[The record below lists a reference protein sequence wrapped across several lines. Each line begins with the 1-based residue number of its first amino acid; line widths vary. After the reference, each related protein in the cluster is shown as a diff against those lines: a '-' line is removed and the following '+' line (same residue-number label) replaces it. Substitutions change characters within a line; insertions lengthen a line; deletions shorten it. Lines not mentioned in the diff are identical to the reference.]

1 MTSHSMNILKHKLE
15 LIIIGLFLFTSSV
28 YASGSSGEMTET
40 FVWIAILLLLAKI
53 AGLVEKIGQPPVLGE
68 LIMGMVL
75 GNLVLIGI
83 PWFEHAKHSEL
94 LEFLAQLGVVILLF
108 QVGLESN
115 VAEMAKTGWR
125 AFWVAMIGVAVP
137 FILGTYVIG
146 PWIVPGLSHNA
157 YLFLGAA
164 LTATSVGIT
173 SRVFQDLGK
182 LKIPEARII
191 LGAAVI
197 DDVLGLIILAVV
209 AAIAKTGSVS
219 MADIIWISLKA
230 GLFLVGALIVG
241 KTLTGKISNLFAM
254 IHGGP
259 GMKFV
264 VAISFCLIFAYVAS
278 LAELAPIVG
287 AFAAGLVLER
297 VHFQEYFD
305 PNINGEI
312 RAAVR
317 HTDATTQA
325 AVEKVLFKHHD
336 HHLEE
341 LIQPLGYFLIPIF
354 FILIGMQVQL
364 ETLLDFKVLS
374 AALIITVVAFI
385 GKVVAG
391 IAAGPV
397 NKWLVGWGMAPRGE
411 VGLIFAA
418 VGQKVGVVTPAM
430 YSIIIIVVILTTL
443 LTPPILNYYLKRT

>member
-1 MTSHSMNILKHKLE
+1 MNVITHKIR
-15 LIIIGLFLFTSSV
+15 LIIIGLFLLTTSA
-28 YASGSSGEMTET
+28 YAAGSSGEITET
-40 FVWIAILLLLAKI
+40 FIWIAVLLLLAKV
-53 AGLVEKIGQPPVLGE
+53 AGLIEKVGQPPVLGE
-68 LIMGMVL
+68 LIMGIVL
-75 GNLVLIGI
+75 GNLILVGV
-83 PWFEHAKHSEL
+83 PWFEPVKHNEL

-115 VAEMAKTGWR
+115 VTEMAKTGWR

-137 FILGTYVIG
+137 FILGTYLVG
-146 PWIVPGLSHNA
+146 PLIMPGLSNNA

-182 LKIPEARII
+182 LKIPEAKII

-219 MADIIWISLKA
+219 VTEIGWISLKA

-241 KTLTGKISNLFAM
+241 KTLTGKISQLFAL
-254 IHGGP
+254 IHSGP

-287 AFAAGLVLER
+287 AFAAGLVLEQ
-297 VHFQEYFD
+297 VHFQEYLD
-305 PNINGEI
+305 PKINHEI
-312 RAAVR
+312 RQAV
-317 HTDATTQA
+317 HHADATTQA
-325 AVEKVLFKHHD
+325 AVEKVLFKHND

-341 LIQPLGYFLIPIF
+341 LIHPLGYFLIPIF
-354 FILIGMQVQL
+354 FILIGMQVDLQ
-364 ETLLDFKVLS
+364 TLFDLKVLG

-385 GKVVAG
+385 GKLVSG
-391 IAAGPV
+391 LAAGPV
-397 NKWLVGWGMAPRGE
+397 NKWIVGWGMAPRGE

-418 VGQKVGVVTPAM
+418 VGQQVGVVSPEM
-430 YSIIIIVVILTTL
+430 YSIIIIVVIFTTL
-443 LTPPILNYYLKRT
+443 FTPPILTYYLKRT

>member
-1 MTSHSMNILKHKLE
+1 MNVLTHKIR
-15 LIIIGLFLFTSSV
+15 LIIIGLFLLTSSA
-28 YASGSSGEMTET
+28 YASGSSERMTET
-40 FVWIAILLLLAKI
+40 FIWIAVLLLLAKI
-53 AGLVEKIGQPPVLGE
+53 AGLIEKVGQPPVLGE
-68 LIMGMVL
+68 LLMGIVL
-75 GNLVLIGI
+75 GNLVLVGI
-83 PWFEHAKHSEL
+83 PWFESAKHNEL

-115 VAEMAKTGWR
+115 VTEMAKTGWR
-125 AFWVAMIGVAVP
+125 AFWVAVVGVTVP
-137 FILGTYVIG
+137 FILGTYLVG
-146 PWIVPGLSHNA
+146 PLIMPGLSNNA

-182 LKIPEARII
+182 LKIPEAKII

-219 MADIIWISLKA
+219 VIEIGWISLKA

-241 KTLTGKISNLFAM
+241 KTLTVKISRLFAL

-287 AFAAGLVLER
+287 AFAAGLVLEQ
-297 VHFQEYFD
+297 VHFQEYLD
-305 PNINGEI
+305 PKINHEI
-312 RAAVR
+312 RQAV
-317 HTDATTQA
+317 HHADVTTQA
-325 AVEKVLFKHHD
+325 AVEKVLFKHND

-341 LIQPLGYFLIPIF
+341 LIHPLGYFLIPIF
-354 FILIGMQVQL
+354 FILIGMQVDLQ
-364 ETLLDFKVLS
+364 TLFNPQVLG
-374 AALIITVVAFI
+374 AALIITAVAFI
-385 GKVVAG
+385 GKLVSGIVAG
-391 IAAGPV
+391 SV
-397 NKWLVGWGMAPRGE
+397 NKWIVGWGMAPRGE

-418 VGQKVGVVTPAM
+418 VGQQIGVVSPEM
-430 YSIIIIVVILTTL
+430 YSIIIIVVIFTTL
-443 LTPPILNYYLKRT
+443 FTPPILTYYLKRT

>member
-1 MTSHSMNILKHKLE
+1 MNILKHKIG
-15 LIIIGLFLFTSSV
+15 LIIIGLFLLTSSA
-28 YASGSSGEMTET
+28 YASGSSERMAET
-40 FVWIAILLLLAKI
+40 FIWIAVLLLLAKI
-53 AGLVEKIGQPPVLGE
+53 AGLIEKVGQPPVLGE
-68 LIMGMVL
+68 LLMGIVL
-75 GNLVLIGI
+75 GNLVLVGV
-83 PWFEHAKHSEL
+83 PWFELAKHNEL

-115 VAEMAKTGWR
+115 VTEMAKTGWR
-125 AFWVAMIGVAVP
+125 AFWVAVVGVTVP
-137 FILGTYVIG
+137 FILGTYLVG
-146 PWIVPGLSHNA
+146 PLIMPGLSHNA

-182 LKIPEARII
+182 LKIPEAKII

-209 AAIAKTGSVS
+209 AAIAKTGTVSVTE
-219 MADIIWISLKA
+219 IGWISLKA

-241 KTLTGKISNLFAM
+241 KTLTGKISRLFAL

-287 AFAAGLVLER
+287 AFAAGLVLEQ
-297 VHFQEYFD
+297 VHFQEYLD
-305 PNINGEI
+305 PKINHEI
-312 RAAVR
+312 RQAVY
-317 HTDATTQA
+317 HADATTQA
-325 AVEKVLFKHHD
+325 AVEKVLLTHND

-341 LIQPLGYFLIPIF
+341 LIYPLGYFLIPLF
-354 FILIGMQVQL
+354 FMLIGMQVDLQ
-364 ETLLDFKVLS
+364 TLFDLKVLS
-374 AALIITVVAFI
+374 AALIITAVAFI
-385 GKVVAG
+385 GKLAAGMVAG
-391 IAAGPV
+391 SV
-397 NKWLVGWGMAPRGE
+397 NKWIVGWGMAPRGE

-418 VGQKVGVVTPAM
+418 VGQQIGVVSPEM
-430 YSIIIIVVILTTL
+430 YSIIIIVVIFTTL
-443 LTPPILNYYLKRT
+443 FTPPILTYYLKRT

>member
-1 MTSHSMNILKHKLE
+1 
-15 LIIIGLFLFTSSV
+15 
-28 YASGSSGEMTET
+28 MTET
-40 FVWIAILLLLAKI
+40 FIWIAVLLLLAKI
-53 AGLVEKIGQPPVLGE
+53 AGLIERVGQPPVLGE
-68 LIMGMVL
+68 LIMGIIL
-75 GNLVLIGI
+75 GNLVLVGV
-83 PWFEHAKHSEL
+83 PWFESAKHNEL

-115 VAEMAKTGWR
+115 VTEMAKTGWR
-125 AFWVAMIGVAVP
+125 AFWVAVVGVTVP
-137 FILGTYVIG
+137 FILGTYLVG
-146 PWIVPGLSHNA
+146 PLIMPGLSNNA

-182 LKIPEARII
+182 LKIPEAKII

-209 AAIAKTGSVS
+209 AAIAKTGTVSVTE
-219 MADIIWISLKA
+219 IGWISLKA

-241 KTLTGKISNLFAM
+241 KTLTVKISGVFAL

-287 AFAAGLVLER
+287 AFAAGLVLEQ
-297 VHFQEYFD
+297 VHFQEYLD
-305 PNINGEI
+305 PKINHEI
-312 RAAVR
+312 RQAVY
-317 HTDATTQA
+317 HADATTQA
-325 AVEKVLFKHHD
+325 AVEQVLLTHHD

-341 LIQPLGYFLIPIF
+341 LIYPLGYFLIPLF
-354 FILIGMQVQL
+354 FILIGMQVDLQ
-364 ETLLDFKVLS
+364 TLFNPKVLG
-374 AALIITVVAFI
+374 AALIITAVAFI
-385 GKVVAG
+385 GKLAAGIVAG
-391 IAAGPV
+391 SV
-397 NKWLVGWGMAPRGE
+397 NKWIVGWGMAPRGE

-418 VGQKVGVVTPAM
+418 VGQQIGVVSPEM
-430 YSIIIIVVILTTL
+430 YSIIIIVVIFTTL
-443 LTPPILNYYLKRT
+443 FTPPILTYYLKRT

>member
-1 MTSHSMNILKHKLE
+1 MNKLKYQIR
-15 LIIIGLFLFTSSV
+15 LIIIGLLLLTTSA
-28 YASGSSGEMTET
+28 YASGSSGEITET
-40 FVWIAILLLLAKI
+40 FIWIAVLLLLAKI
-53 AGLVEKIGQPPVLGE
+53 SGLIERVGQPPVLGE
-68 LIMGMVL
+68 LLMGIVL
-75 GNLVLIGI
+75 GNLVLVGI
-83 PWFEHAKHSEL
+83 PWFESVKQNEL

-115 VAEMAKTGWR
+115 VTEMAKTGWR
-125 AFWVAMIGVAVP
+125 AFWVAVVGVTVP
-137 FILGTYVIG
+137 FISGTYLIG
-146 PWIVPGLSHNA
+146 PLIMPGLSHNA

-182 LKIPEARII
+182 LKIPEAKII

-209 AAIAKTGSVS
+209 AAIAKTGTVSVTEI
-219 MADIIWISLKA
+219 AWISLKA

-241 KTLTGKISNLFAM
+241 KTLTGKISGLFAL

-287 AFAAGLVLER
+287 AFAAGLVLEQ
-297 VHFQEYFD
+297 VHFQEYLD
-305 PNINGEI
+305 PKINHEI
-312 RAAVR
+312 RQAVYR
-317 HTDATTQA
+317 ADATTQA
-325 AVEKVLFKHHD
+325 AVEQVLSTHND

-341 LIQPLGYFLIPIF
+341 LIYPLGYFLIPLF
-354 FILIGMQVQL
+354 FILIGMQVDLQ
-364 ETLLDFKVLS
+364 TLFDLKVLS
-374 AALIITVVAFI
+374 AALIITAVAFM
-385 GKVVAG
+385 GKLVAG

-418 VGQKVGVVTPAM
+418 VGQQLGVVSPEM
-430 YSIIIIVVILTTL
+430 YSIIIIVVIFTTL
-443 LTPPILNYYLKRT
+443 FTPPILTYYLKRT

>member
-1 MTSHSMNILKHKLE
+1 MNILKHKIG
-15 LIIIGLFLFTSSV
+15 LIIIGLFLLTSSA
-28 YASGSSGEMTET
+28 YASGSSERITEA
-40 FVWIAILLLLAKI
+40 FIWIAVLLLLAKI
-53 AGLVEKIGQPPVLGE
+53 AGLIEKVGQPPVLGE
-68 LIMGMVL
+68 LLMGIIL
-75 GNLVLIGI
+75 GNLVLVGV
-83 PWFEHAKHSEL
+83 PWFESAKHNEL

-115 VAEMAKTGWR
+115 VTEMAKTGWR
-125 AFWVAMIGVAVP
+125 AFWVAVVGVTVP
-137 FILGTYVIG
+137 FISGTYLIG
-146 PWIVPGLSHNA
+146 PLIMPGLSHNA

-182 LKIPEARII
+182 LKIPEAKII

-209 AAIAKTGSVS
+209 AAIAKTGTVSVTE
-219 MADIIWISLKA
+219 IGWISLKA

-241 KTLTGKISNLFAM
+241 KTLTGKISGLFAL

-287 AFAAGLVLER
+287 AFAAGLVLEQ
-297 VHFQEYFD
+297 VHFQEYLD
-305 PNINGEI
+305 PKINHEI
-312 RAAVR
+312 RQAVY
-317 HTDATTQA
+317 HADATTQA
-325 AVEKVLFKHHD
+325 AVEKVLLTHND

-341 LIQPLGYFLIPIF
+341 LIYPLGYFLIPLF
-354 FILIGMQVQL
+354 FVLIGMQVDLQ
-364 ETLLDFKVLS
+364 TLFDLKVLS

-385 GKVVAG
+385 GKLAAGIVAG
-391 IAAGPV
+391 SV
-397 NKWLVGWGMAPRGE
+397 NKWIVGWGMAPRGE

-418 VGQKVGVVTPAM
+418 VGQQIGVVSPEM
-430 YSIIIIVVILTTL
+430 YSIIIIVVIFTTL
-443 LTPPILNYYLKRT
+443 FTPPILTYYLKRT

>member
-1 MTSHSMNILKHKLE
+1 MNILKHKIG
-15 LIIIGLFLFTSSV
+15 LIIIGLFLLTSSA
-28 YASGSSGEMTET
+28 YASGSSERITET
-40 FVWIAILLLLAKI
+40 FIWIAVLLLLAKI
-53 AGLVEKIGQPPVLGE
+53 AGLIEKVGQPPVLGE
-68 LIMGMVL
+68 LLMVIVL
-75 GNLVLIGI
+75 GNLVLVGV
-83 PWFEHAKHSEL
+83 PWFESAKHNEL

-115 VAEMAKTGWR
+115 VTEMAKTGWR
-125 AFWVAMIGVAVP
+125 AFWVAVISVTVP
-137 FILGTYVIG
+137 FISGTYLIG
-146 PWIVPGLSHNA
+146 PLIMPGLSHNA

-182 LKIPEARII
+182 LKIPEAKII

-209 AAIAKTGSVS
+209 AAIAKTGTVSV
-219 MADIIWISLKA
+219 MEIGWISLKA

-241 KTLTGKISNLFAM
+241 KTLTGKISGLFAL

-287 AFAAGLVLER
+287 AFAAGLVLEQ
-297 VHFQEYFD
+297 VHFQEYLD
-305 PNINGEI
+305 PKINLEI
-312 RAAVR
+312 RQAVHR
-317 HTDATTQA
+317 ADATTQA
-325 AVEKVLFKHHD
+325 AVEKVLLTHND

-341 LIQPLGYFLIPIF
+341 LIYPLGYFLIPIF
-354 FILIGMQVQL
+354 FVLIGMQVDLQ
-364 ETLLDFKVLS
+364 TLFDLKVLG
-374 AALIITVVAFI
+374 AALIITVVAFM
-385 GKVVAG
+385 GKLVSGIVAG
-391 IAAGPV
+391 SV

-418 VGQKVGVVTPAM
+418 VGQQLGVVSPEM
-430 YSIIIIVVILTTL
+430 YSIIIIVVIFTTL
-443 LTPPILNYYLKRT
+443 FTPPILTYYLKRT

>member
-1 MTSHSMNILKHKLE
+1 MNVPKHKIG
-15 LIIIGLFLFTSSV
+15 LIIIGLLLLTTPV
-28 YASGSSGEMTET
+28 YADGGSGEITET
-40 FVWIAILLLLAKI
+40 FIWIAVLLLLAKI
-53 AGLVEKIGQPPVLGE
+53 AGLIEKVGQPPVLGE

-75 GNLVLIGI
+75 GNLVLIGV
-83 PWFEHAKHSEL
+83 PWFEHAKHNEL
-94 LEFLAQLGVVILLF
+94 LEFLAQLGVVVLLF

-115 VAEMAKTGWR
+115 VTEMAKTGWR
-125 AFWVAMIGVAVP
+125 AFWVAVVGVTVP
-137 FILGTYVIG
+137 FILGTYLVGPVIM
-146 PWIVPGLSHNA
+146 PGLSNNA

-182 LKIPEARII
+182 LKIPEAKII

-197 DDVLGLIILAVV
+197 DDVLGLVILAVV
-209 AAIAKTGSVS
+209 AAIAKTGTVSVTE
-219 MADIIWISLKA
+219 IGWISLKA

-241 KTLTGKISNLFAM
+241 KTLTVKISGLFAL

-259 GMKFV
+259 GMKLV

-287 AFAAGLVLER
+287 AFAAGLVLEQ
-297 VHFQEYFD
+297 VHFQEYLD
-305 PNINGEI
+305 PKINLEI
-312 RAAVR
+312 RQAVYR
-317 HTDATTQA
+317 ADATTQA
-325 AVEKVLFKHHD
+325 AVEQVLLTHHD

-341 LIQPLGYFLIPIF
+341 LIYPLGYFLIPLF
-354 FILIGMQVQL
+354 FILIGMQVDLQ
-364 ETLLDFKVLS
+364 TLFNPKVLI

-418 VGQKVGVVTPAM
+418 VGQQLGVVSAEM

-443 LTPPILNYYLKRT
+443 LTPPILTYYLKRT

>member
-1 MTSHSMNILKHKLE
+1 MNNLKYQ
-15 LIIIGLFLFTSSV
+15 IGLILIGLLLLTAPV
-28 YASGSSGEMTET
+28 YAAGGSSEITET
-40 FVWIAILLLLAKI
+40 FIWIAVLLLLAKVASLI
-53 AGLVEKIGQPPVLGE
+53 EKLGQPPVLGE
-68 LIMGMVL
+68 LLMGMIL

-83 PWFEHAKHSEL
+83 PWFEHAKQSEL

-115 VAEMAKTGWR
+115 VTEMAKTGWR

-137 FILGTYVIG
+137 FILGTYVVG

-219 MADIIWISLKA
+219 MADIAWISLKA
-230 GLFLVGALIVG
+230 GLFLVGALIIG

-278 LAELAPIVG
+278 IAELAPIVG

-312 RAAVR
+312 REAVR

-325 AVEKVLFKHHD
+325 AVEQVLFKHHD

-354 FILIGMQVQL
+354 FVLIGMHVQL
-364 ETLLDFKVLS
+364 ETLLDLKVLS

-385 GKVVAG
+385 GKVLAG

-418 VGQKVGVVTPAM
+418 VGQKVGVVTPEM

-443 LTPPILNYYLKRT
+443 FTPPILNYYLKRT

>member
-1 MTSHSMNILKHKLE
+1 MNKLKYKIG
-15 LIIIGLFLFTSSV
+15 LIIIGFFLLISSA
-28 YASGSSGEMTET
+28 YAAGGSSEITET
-40 FVWIAILLLLAKI
+40 FIWIAVLLLLAKI
-53 AGLVEKIGQPPVLGE
+53 AGLIEKLGQPPVLGE
-68 LIMGMVL
+68 LVMGMIL
-75 GNLVLIGI
+75 GNLFLVGI
-83 PWFEHAKHSEL
+83 PWFEPAKHNEL

-108 QVGLESN
+108 QVGLESD
-115 VAEMAKTGWR
+115 VTEMAKTGWR
-125 AFWVAMIGVAVP
+125 AFWVAIIGAVLP
-137 FILGTYVIG
+137 FILGTYVVG
-146 PWIVPGLSHNA
+146 PWVVPGLNQNA

-182 LKIPEARII
+182 LKIPEAKII

-197 DDVLGLIILAVV
+197 DDVLGLIILAVI

-219 MADIIWISLKA
+219 MTEIAWISLKA
-230 GLFLVGALIVG
+230 GLFLVGALIIG
-241 KTLTGKISNLFAM
+241 KTLTGKISNLFAI

-264 VAISFCLIFAYVAS
+264 VAISTCLIFAYVAS
-278 LAELAPIVG
+278 LAELAPIIG

-305 PNINGEI
+305 PNINRDI
-312 RAAVR
+312 REAIH
-317 HTDATTQA
+317 HTDATTKA
-325 AVEKVLFKHHD
+325 TVEKVLFKHHD

-354 FILIGMQVQL
+354 FVLIGMQVQL
-364 ETLLDFKVLS
+364 ETLWDLKVLS

-385 GKVVAG
+385 GKVVTG

-418 VGQKVGVVTPAM
+418 VGQQLGVVSAEM

-443 LTPPILNYYLKRT
+443 FTPPILTYYLKKT

>member
-1 MTSHSMNILKHKLE
+1 MNVLKHKIG
-15 LIIIGLFLFTSSV
+15 LIIIGLFLLTSSA
-28 YASGSSGEMTET
+28 YASGSNERMTET
-40 FVWIAILLLLAKI
+40 FIWIAVLLLLAKI
-53 AGLVEKIGQPPVLGE
+53 AGLIEKVGQPPVLGE
-68 LIMGMVL
+68 LIMGIVL
-75 GNLVLIGI
+75 GNLILVGI
-83 PWFEHAKHSEL
+83 PWFESAKHNEL

-115 VAEMAKTGWR
+115 VTEMAKTGWR
-125 AFWVAMIGVAVP
+125 AFWVAVVGVTVP
-137 FILGTYVIG
+137 FILGTYLVG
-146 PWIVPGLSHNA
+146 PLIMPGLSNNA

-182 LKIPEARII
+182 LKIPEAKII

-209 AAIAKTGSVS
+209 AAIAKTGTVSV
-219 MADIIWISLKA
+219 AEIGWISLKA

-241 KTLTGKISNLFAM
+241 KTLTVKISGLFAL

-287 AFAAGLVLER
+287 AFAAGLVLEQ
-297 VHFQEYFD
+297 VHFQEYLD
-305 PNINGEI
+305 PKINHEI
-312 RAAVR
+312 RQAIYHA
-317 HTDATTQA
+317 DATTQA
-325 AVEKVLFKHHD
+325 AVEKVLLTHHD

-341 LIQPLGYFLIPIF
+341 LIYPLGYFLIPLF
-354 FILIGMQVQL
+354 FVLIGMQVDLQ
-364 ETLLDFKVLS
+364 TLFNPKVLG
-374 AALIITVVAFI
+374 AALIITAVAFI
-385 GKVVAG
+385 GKLVAG

-418 VGQKVGVVTPAM
+418 VGQQIGVVSPEM
-430 YSIIIIVVILTTL
+430 YSIIIIVVIFTTL
-443 LTPPILNYYLKRT
+443 FTPPILTYYLKRT

>member
-1 MTSHSMNILKHKLE
+1 MNRLKHKIG
-15 LIIIGLFLFTSSV
+15 LIIIGLFLLTSSA
-28 YASGSSGEMTET
+28 YASGSSERITEA
-40 FVWIAILLLLAKI
+40 FIWIAVLLLLAKI
-53 AGLVEKIGQPPVLGE
+53 AGLIEKVGQPPVLGE
-68 LIMGMVL
+68 LLMGIIL
-75 GNLVLIGI
+75 GNLVLVGI
-83 PWFEHAKHSEL
+83 PWFESAKHNEL

-115 VAEMAKTGWR
+115 VTEMAKTGWR
-125 AFWVAMIGVAVP
+125 AFWVAVVGVTVP
-137 FILGTYVIG
+137 FISGTYLVG
-146 PWIVPGLSHNA
+146 PLIMPGLSHNA

-182 LKIPEARII
+182 LKIPEAKII

-209 AAIAKTGSVS
+209 AAIAKTGTVSV
-219 MADIIWISLKA
+219 AEIGWISLKA

-241 KTLTGKISNLFAM
+241 KTLTGKISRLFAL

-287 AFAAGLVLER
+287 AFAAGLVLEQ
-297 VHFQEYFD
+297 VHFQEYLD
-305 PNINGEI
+305 PKINHEI
-312 RAAVR
+312 RQAVD
-317 HTDATTQA
+317 HADATTQA
-325 AVEKVLFKHHD
+325 AVEKVLLTHND

-341 LIQPLGYFLIPIF
+341 LIYPLGYFLIPLF
-354 FILIGMQVQL
+354 FVLIGMQVDLQ
-364 ETLLDFKVLS
+364 TLFDLKVLS

-385 GKVVAG
+385 GKLVSG

-418 VGQKVGVVTPAM
+418 VGQQLGVVSPEM
-430 YSIIIIVVILTTL
+430 YSIIIIVVIFTTL
-443 LTPPILNYYLKRT
+443 FTPPILNYYLKRT